1 MNRMNKRRG
10 RTFLEPL
17 QTIFLDVFFFFF
29 LGGGE
34 RDRFLIMVF
43 SDV

>member
-1 MNRMNKRRG
+1 MNRMSKRRG

-17 QTIFLDVFFFFF
+17 QTIFFGCIFFFW
-29 LGGGE
+29 GGE
-34 RDRFLIMVF
+34 EESLLIMVF

>member
-17 QTIFLDVFFFFF
+17 QNIFWMYFFFS
-29 LGGGE
+29 GGGKGSL
-34 RDRFLIMVF
+34 LIMVF